1 MKSILTT
8 LVLIFNFSI
17 ARAAASAAVNGV
29 TYTCE
34 GSLSVVNGT
43 ATCNGKDISNKGEN
57 RGPCGGSKT
66 IKASLGSGD
75 IDVLA
80 KVSKT
85 ARIDGAVCGEA
96 IVGDEVTIH
105 KGAIVNGPLKV
116 DKNTVIKAGSTING
130 GGVIGP
136 DVFINERVSLN
147 GKINL
152 KKTTIAKGTT
162 LNGNIDIDGITFT
175 GDVSCSGNGTIK
187 TNDATKGSATK

>member
-1 MKSILTT
+1 MSQLLNQNT
-8 LVLIFNFSI
+8 LQL
-17 ARAAASAAVNGV
+17 
-29 TYTCE
+29 
-34 GSLSVVNGT
+34 L
-43 ATCNGKDISNKGEN
+43 
-57 RGPCGGSKT
+57 
-66 IKASLGSGD
+66 

-162 LNGNIDIDGITFT
+162 LNGNIDIE
-175 GDVSCSGNGTIK
+175 GNSALKTIQA
-187 TNDATKGSATK
+187 TMTVTKGHYSLPRNTKVPHKSPHF